1 MGDRETFVITD
12 GGGGLDRPYAGAL
25 PGAVQRLD
33 NGNGPDGGPGGT
45 AVTLVMVQRIIQ
57 RHGGRVWVEA
67 TPEGGA
73 VFFTLR
79 HETGK
84 SSTSPS
90 IPLAL

>member
-1 MGDRETFVITD
+1 
-12 GGGGLDRPYAGAL
+12 
-25 PGAVQRLD
+25 
-33 NGNGPDGGPGGT
+33 
-45 AVTLVMVQRIIQ
+45 MVQRIIQ

-73 VFFTLR
+73 VFFTLG
-79 HETGK
+79 HQSGK